1 MARSKRGAN
10 WILIGSSV
18 VVLVAIGAL
27 AWWAT
32 AKRSSAPAE
41 AQAGMATPP
50 TVSSQIKAKELERAS
65 RPMPVINWL
74 DPMVEPQEEPAE
86 AEDNES
92 VDEPAKP
99 EPAPPT
105 TVARSEL
112 VERGRQAMQR
122 GDWLVARQSLAS
134 ALKEPLPADQQEAVR
149 RDLLRIADKTI
160 WSREP
165 VPGDPLTEWYKVQSG
180 DNLVRIADR
189 YRVTAALL
197 ARVNGMANPNLIRAG
212 QMLKVLKG
220 PLHARVERRAFRLSV
235 FLGDD
240 VLVAEFP
247 VGLGAEYSTPLGTW
261 KVKNKLTNPTYH
273 PPRGG
278 RIIAADN
285 PENPLGEYW
294 IGLEGLSGQ
303 AVGQEGFGIHGTIDE
318 DSIGKNV
325 SLGCIRLLNKDIVQ
339 LFSMLVEPY
348 STVEV
353 VD

>member
-32 AKRSSAPAE
+32 AKRSSPSAPARAE
-41 AQAGMATPP
+41 ASVPTPSP
-50 TVSSQIKAKELERAS
+50 ISGQIKMEELQRVP
-65 RPMPVINWL
+65 RPMPTINWL
-74 DPMVEPQEEPAE
+74 DPTVEPQEEPAE
-86 AEDNES
+86 TEHNES
-92 VDEPAKP
+92 VDEPAEP

-105 TVARSEL
+105 KVARSEF

-122 GDWLVARQSLAS
+122 GDWLAARQSLAS
-134 ALKEPLPADQQEAVR
+134 ALKQPLPADQQEAVR

-165 VPGDPLTEWYKVQSG
+165 VPGDPLTEWYTVKKG
-180 DNLVRIADR
+180 DNLVRIADQ

-197 ARVNGMANPNLIRAG
+197 ARVNGLANPDLIRAG

-247 VGLGAEYSTPLGTW
+247 VGLGAEYSTPTGTW

-278 RIIAADN
+278 RIIAADD

-318 DSIGKNV
+318 DSIGKN
-325 SLGCIRLLNKDIVQ
+325 IVQ